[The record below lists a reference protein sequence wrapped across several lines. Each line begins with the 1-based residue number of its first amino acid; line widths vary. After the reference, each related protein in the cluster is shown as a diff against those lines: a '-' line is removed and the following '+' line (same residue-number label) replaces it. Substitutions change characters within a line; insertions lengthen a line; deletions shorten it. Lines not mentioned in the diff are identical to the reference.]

1 MSDAEGLIADARAS
15 FEPWNDW
22 DIDAILTAT
31 AFGGGAQGFGFR
43 TRDARVDV
51 PTEVQREI
59 LTFWYESLDRYRID
73 DIEVD
78 CRIDGDVAVLW
89 GFFTE
94 NFQHKGGDPE
104 SVRVRFS
111 NVIRRRDGRRESVW
125 NHRDISGLHRRR
137 ALHLATR

>member
-1 MSDAEGLIADARAS
+1 M
-15 FEPWNDW
+15 
-22 DIDAILTAT
+22 
-31 AFGGGAQGFGFR
+31 
-43 TRDARVDV
+43 

-59 LTFWYESLDRYRID
+59 LTLWYESLDRYRID

-94 NFQHKGGDPE
+94 DFQRRGGDPE
-104 SVRVRFS
+104 SVRVRSS